1 MVTMLVTITTVHISK
16 CLCSLS
22 FMSGK
27 EPNNGKSFQSTVS
40 LTVLSLYPATCPSVH
55 NVCLP
60 ICIFVIVCICYWLRI
75 LVREDVIFFLE
86 TKNKNHERIC
96 GPGGCKVL
104 PDVTFDFVRWN
115 LLIVQKKQ
123 RCNKFFQ
130 L

>member
-22 FMSGK
+22 FMPVK

-40 LTVLSLYPATCPSVH
+40 LTMLSLYPATCPSVH

-60 ICIFVIVCICYWLRI
+60 ICIFVIVCIFYWLRI
-75 LVREDVIFFLE
+75 LVRENVIFFWRLK
-86 TKNKNHERIC
+86 TKIMR
-96 GPGGCKVL
+96 GFVVGGCKVL